1 MSKAQKLFDL
11 IAYVNT
17 RRQFTASE
25 VARDFNISVRTAH
38 RYLLELDGMGVP
50 LYTEPGKNGGYRLL
64 SGRMLPPIIFN
75 EDEALAIF
83 FAFQSLQYYKS
94 LPFEVNITSASR
106 KLFLGLPQDVKPE
119 VENLKSTLVFWHRK
133 RECETPLLKS
143 LLQKSI
149 QKTPIKMKYQS
160 EREISERTVY
170 PIGVYSNDG
179 IWYLPAYD
187 YQKQGIRLFRADRV
201 IDIEDAEGDFE
212 TVSTTLADILYE
224 YRVKNPIHLYVELSD
239 KGVIRCKDNP
249 YFETNIQHNA
259 DGIGGYI
266 DTVIDKSD
274 LEFTSQF
281 FMSLGEDANVIEPKE
296 IKEYILS
303 FAKNLLKHYGYRK
316 GTRQSVLYP

>member
-1 MSKAQKLFDL
+1 MGKAQKLFDL

-17 RRQFTASE
+17 KRQFTASE
-25 VARDFNISVRTAH
+25 VARDFDISVRTAH

-75 EDEALAIF
+75 EDEALPIYYE
-83 FAFQSLQYYKS
+83 FQSLLYYKT

-106 KLFLGLPQDVKPE
+106 KLFLGLPQDVKPQ
-119 VENLKSTLVFWHRK
+119 VENLESSLVFWHRK
-133 RECETPLLKS
+133 RECETPLLKD

-149 QKTPIKMKYQS
+149 QKTPIKIKYQS
-160 EREISERTVY
+160 EKEVTERTVF

-212 TVSTTLADILYE
+212 SVSTALSDILYD
-224 YRVKNPIHLYVELSD
+224 YKIKSPVHLYVELSD
-239 KGVIRCKDNP
+239 KGVIRCRDNP
-249 YFETNIQHNA
+249 YFETNIKHNA
-259 DGIGGYI
+259 GGVGGYI
-266 DTVIDKSD
+266 DTVIDKAD
-274 LEFTSQF
+274 LEFTAQF
-281 FMSLGEDANVIEPKE
+281 FMSLGEDAKVIEPME
-296 IKEYILS
+296 MKEYILS
-303 FAKNLLKHYGYRK
+303 LAEKLVDLYR
-316 GTRQSVLYP
+316 

>member
-17 RRQFTASE
+17 KRQFTASE
-25 VARDFNISVRTAH
+25 VARDFDISVRTAH

-50 LYTEPGKNGGYRLL
+50 LYTEQGKNGGYRLL

-94 LPFEVNITSASR
+94 LPFEVDITSASR
-106 KLFLGLPQDVKPE
+106 KLFLGLPQDVKPQ
-119 VENLKSTLVFWHRK
+119 VESLKSTLVFWHRK
-133 RECETPLLKS
+133 RECETPLLKN

-149 QKTPIKMKYQS
+149 QRTTVKIKYQS
-160 EREISERTVY
+160 KKETTERTIF

-212 TVSTTLADILYE
+212 TVSTTLMDILYD
-224 YRVKNPIHLYVELSD
+224 YKIKNPLHLYVELSS
-239 KGVIRCKDNP
+239 KGVIRCRDNP
-249 YFETNIQHNA
+249 YFETNVQHNSN
-259 DGIGGYI
+259 GIGGYI

-274 LEFTSQF
+274 LEFTGQF
-281 FMSLGEDANVIEPKE
+281 FMSLGQDAKVIEPE
-296 IKEYILS
+296 EMKEYILS
-303 FAKNLLKHYGYRK
+303 FAKNLLEHY
-316 GTRQSVLYP
+316 T

>member
-17 RRQFTASE
+17 KRQFTASE

-38 RYLLELDGMGVP
+38 RYLAELDGMGVP

-106 KLFLGLPQDVKPE
+106 KLFCGLPQDIKPQ
-119 VENLKSTLVFWHRK
+119 VEKLKSALVFWHRK
-133 RECETPLLKS
+133 RECETPLLKN

-149 QKTPIKMKYQS
+149 QKTPIKIKYRS
-160 EREISERTVY
+160 EKAITERIVC
-170 PIGVYSNDG
+170 PVGVYSNDG

-201 IDIEDAEGDFE
+201 IDMEDAEGDFE
-212 TVSTTLADILYE
+212 RVLATLEDVLHE
-224 YRVKNPIHLYVELSD
+224 YNVKNPVRLYVELSD
-239 KGVIRCKDNP
+239 KGMIRCKDNP
-249 YFETNIQHNA
+249 YFETNIQHNTN
-259 DGIGGYI
+259 GVGGYI

-281 FMSLGEDANVIEPKE
+281 FMSLGEDAKVIEPKE
-296 IKEYILS
+296 TKEYILS
-303 FAKNLLKHYGYRK
+303 FAKRLLEHY
-316 GTRQSVLYP
+316 